1 MFESL
6 QHLTDI
12 SIGEFLGSPSEQGAG
27 LDKGFLDEI
36 ITAVNRINYGQSN
49 AINALAGT
57 PGGKMEEGWEWRGWR
72 MNEREVSIQHIHH
85 MCTSGMVSAV
95 GAEPDLYSVKSGNKG
110 VASRLLSTAGAHIE
124 LSTRVTSIDRF
135 DVGGKPGGSSR
146 TLSVNPSPV
155 YHINGND
162 TRPFDA
168 VIFAAPLE
176 FRFALASPLFCPR
189 EFCFKKP
196 CSHHTAWPMASWS

>member
-57 PGGKMEEGWEWRGWR
+57 PGGKMEEG
-72 MNEREVSIQHIHH
+72 
-85 MCTSGMVSAV
+85 
-95 GAEPDLYSVKSGNKG
+95 
-110 VASRLLSTAGAHIE
+110 
-124 LSTRVTSIDRF
+124 
-135 DVGGKPGGSSR
+135 
-146 TLSVNPSPV
+146 
-155 YHINGND
+155 
-162 TRPFDA
+162 
-168 VIFAAPLE
+168 
-176 FRFALASPLFCPR
+176 
-189 EFCFKKP
+189 
-196 CSHHTAWPMASWS
+196 